1 MEEDNTNLNPP
12 DIETPEFG
20 EIGSIK
26 RIIVVRHGES
36 VANTQGIFQGQTYDT
51 DLSELGFR
59 QAKALAER
67 LKELGV
73 SKIITSPLKRT
84 YQTALEISRT
94 TNADIE
100 VRNEVIETNHGVW
113 EGKSKDWIQENYKG
127 VYDMWMEAPSQTTFP
142 HGEAFMDTV
151 NRVESF
157 IDDYELIDGA
167 AIVAH
172 DNVLRIITAFAKG
185 DLIDKIWDYEIE
197 PAALNFFEVN
207 QVGGKN
213 KLKLLKINDIE
224 HLGDLRADLSNH
236 AL

>member
-12 DIETPEFG
+12 DIKTPEIA
-20 EIGSIK
+20 ETSNIS
-26 RIIVVRHGES
+26 RIIAIRHGES

-73 SKIITSPLKRT
+73 KKIISSPLKRT

-100 VRNEVIETNHGVW
+100 VRNEVIETNHGIW
-113 EGKSKDWIQENYKG
+113 EGKMD
-127 VYDMWMEAPSQTTFP
+127 VYDMWMEAPSQTAFP
-142 HGEAFMDTV
+142 QGEAFMDTV
-151 NRVESF
+151 NRLKSF
-157 IDDYELIDGA
+157 IHNYELVDGT

-185 DLIDKIWDYEIE
+185 DLIDKIWDYTIE